1 MPRLG
6 QLLIVTALV
15 LGAGATLW
23 GLSHTPWQAATP
35 LAWDS
40 PRRYVVYL
48 IAGVFALRV
57 LSSRLQTNCLATCA
71 LVAAG
76 IALLTGAI
84 WPLAVTLWFA
94 AASYILGRTTLGLL
108 RIDKDKVP
116 GITVTLVGAA
126 VYGTV
131 VGIAAH
137 FPINYPGLY
146 AIALAAPI
154 AWGWREACAATR
166 SLGQLF
172 GERSDSTWLDLA
184 IGLIALVHYLVALMP
199 EVGHDALAMHLFI
212 PGHLATRHQWGYD
225 VTTYVWAVM
234 PMLGDWLFS
243 IAYLLAGET
252 AARMMNVGFIFA
264 LSWLVRDLVLWAGG
278 SLRGARWAVLLFL
291 TTPLTFTESSSLFI
305 ESVWA
310 ALVVAGALSLFR
322 VLEARQSHED
332 CAANLKV
339 AGVLLGAAAA
349 AKAVTLTILP
359 ALLLLLLMRARTW
372 GQRAVIASGVTAAML
387 FLVVGGI
394 PYVTA
399 WHLTG
404 NPVFP
409 FFNQVF
415 QSPLYPTVNFDGAY
429 YFGKGLHWDVLY
441 QVTFRTEKFM
451 ESRPGGSGFQWIL
464 LFCPA
469 LLALLF
475 TGRRKA
481 IVLLALAGVSIAL
494 AFHSVTYLRY
504 VFPEFAW
511 VCAGIGAAL
520 SSVSAERFFVR
531 RVLCWVAC
539 ATVALNL
546 VFFKSG
552 TYYGDLQWQ
561 ALMSSTDRENYLS
574 HRLPIRSAVEQVNRL
589 NMGRA
594 PVAVFSAPLTAG
606 LASDGLYP
614 NWYNHRFQ
622 GKVTAAKTA
631 REVAQLLLDQGVQ
644 YVILDSG
651 WGETDKRKII
661 EEATDLISEHGS
673 IAVRQL
679 SQALQYQTEL
689 LVNSQFSSLD
699 GWVLSSDKYPRRPG
713 LVTVSV
719 SAPAVQSVAVAGG
732 RRYQNS
738 VTAYCTAQPTQGR
751 VQVNWQDAEGRFLS
765 TDIKVFDCTY
775 AAATYT
781 LNMTAPPLAST
792 AFVYATAHTD
802 IPINISMV
810 SFKQ

>member
-6 QLLIVTALV
+6 QVLIVTALV
-15 LGAGATLW
+15 LGTAATLW

-40 PRRYVVYL
+40 PRRYIVYL
-48 IAGVFALRV
+48 IAGVFALRM
-57 LSSRLQTNCLATCA
+57 LSSRLQASCLASYA

-76 IALLTGAI
+76 LALLTGAI

-94 AASYILGRTTLGLL
+94 AASYILGKTTLGFL

-166 SLGQLF
+166 SLVQLF
-172 GERSDSTWLDLA
+172 GERLDSTWLDLA

-225 VTTYVWAVM
+225 ASTYVWAVM

-264 LSWLVRDLVLWAGG
+264 LGWLVRDLVLWAGG
-278 SLRGARWAVLLFL
+278 SVRGARWAVLIFL

-310 ALVVAGALSLFR
+310 ALVVAGALALLS
-322 VLEARQSHED
+322 VLEARQSHEGR
-332 CAANLKV
+332 AANLKV

-359 ALLLLLLMRARTW
+359 ALLLLLLMRPRIW
-372 GQRAVIASGVTAAML
+372 GKRALIASGVTAAML

-409 FFNQVF
+409 FFSAVF
-415 QSPLYPTVNFDGAY
+415 QSPLYPAVNFDGASF
-429 YFGKGLHWDVLY
+429 FGKGLHWDVLY
-441 QVTFRTEKFM
+441 QATFHTEKFM
-451 ESRPGGSGFQWIL
+451 ESRPGGSGFEWIL

-469 LLALLF
+469 SLLLLF

-481 IVLLALAGVSIAL
+481 VVLLALAGVSIAC
-494 AFHSVTYLRY
+494 AFQSVTYLRY

-511 VCAGIGAAL
+511 VCAGIGVAL
-520 SSVSAERFFVR
+520 SFGPTEPSFIR
-531 RVLCWVAC
+531 RALCWLAC

-546 VFFKSG
+546 TFFKSA

-561 ALMSSTDRENYLS
+561 ALMSSTGRETYLG
-574 HRLPIRSAVEQVNRL
+574 HRLPIRNAIELVNRL
-589 NMGRA
+589 NVAGA

-622 GKVTAAKTA
+622 GKAAAARTA
-631 REVAQLLLDQGVQ
+631 RDVAQLLLDQGVQ

-661 EEATDLISEHGS
+661 EEATDLISEQGS

-679 SQALQYQTEL
+679 RLALQYQTEL
-689 LVNSQFSSLD
+689 LVNSQFSALD
-699 GWVLSSDKYPRRPG
+699 GWVLSSDKHPWRRG
-713 LVTVSV
+713 MVTVSV
-719 SAPAVQSVAVAGG
+719 SAPAAQSVAVAAG

-738 VTAYCTAQPTQGR
+738 VTASCADQPTQGR

-765 TDIKVFDCTY
+765 TDIKVFDCTP

-781 LNMTAPPLAST
+781 LNVTAPPLASR
-792 AFVYATAHTD
+792 ASVYATGHTD